1 MTAVQTGYTERMLD
15 NSPGTMQGSDYDTK
29 TGICE
34 TAAPGGIPFGVAV
47 CQGVDSDAG
56 VTKGGAIGDFLG
68 CSLKDVT
75 LGAEQDVYLPPNNVG
90 YMSRG
95 TIWVHPKDA
104 VVAGNPVYFDTA
116 TGAFD
121 DDASGNIGPIKGAR
135 WVTSC
140 GGGANER
147 AVLQLSGFNKHA

>member
-1 MTAVQTGYTERMLD
+1 MAVQSTYSERMLD

-34 TAAPGGIPFGVAV
+34 TADPGIPFGVAV
-47 CQGVDSDAG
+47 CQGVDSDQG
-56 VTKGGAIGDFLG
+56 VIKGNALATFLG
-68 CSLKDVT
+68 CSLKDAT
-75 LGAEQDVYLPPNNVG
+75 LGAEQDAYLPPNNVG

-104 VVAGNPVYFDTA
+104 VVADAAVYFDA
-116 TGAFD
+116 STGLFD
-121 DDASGNIGPIKGAR
+121 DDATGNVGPIAGAR

-140 GGGANER
+140 GAGANER
-147 AVLQLSGFNKHA
+147 ALLQLSGYQKVAA